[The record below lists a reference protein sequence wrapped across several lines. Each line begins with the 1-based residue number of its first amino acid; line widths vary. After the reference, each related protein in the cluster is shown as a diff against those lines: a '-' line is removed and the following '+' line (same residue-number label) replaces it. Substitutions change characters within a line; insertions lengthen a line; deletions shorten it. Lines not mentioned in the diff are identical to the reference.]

1 MAHLSCKLP
10 SERRVQVS
18 NLLNCVIMYN
28 GDFLDIDDLAM
39 QACALLDTFRSR
51 GLVDSLQRAL
61 VTRALE
67 QNNRDRVVQLLAAI
81 KAVIKEHDDKV
92 QADAADLAAA
102 QVALLAHASAAP
114 RHVSLAQAPMHDAS
128 FPPMHDAS
136 CITETFP
143 PMHDA
148 SFPASST
155 PSSFK
160 KQMLYLW

>member
-1 MAHLSCKLP
+1 MAIPPARLP

-102 QVALLAHASAAP
+102 QVALLAHASAASIWVT
-114 RHVSLAQAPMHDAS
+114 RSGRAGNIWARR
-128 FPPMHDAS
+128 
-136 CITETFP
+136 I
-143 PMHDA
+143 
-148 SFPASST
+148 
-155 PSSFK
+155 
-160 KQMLYLW
+160 